1 MGSHK
6 GEGSGEARFRV
17 WVFPLPCCQDRGP
30 QHRVPPPP
38 PHRWLYLGISLRF
51 RMDDGIYRVTWSLA
65 SGKRD
70 VCFRGSLRGK
80 DFSPGR
86 TSKPHGSWVTIKNV
100 TILKFKEH
108 LTVSWWRTWF
118 ANLSTV
124 ILWVQVIL
132 SCGAVLAMEVIEQ
145 HPWPPSTRWW

>member
-1 MGSHK
+1 MQGMGI
-6 GEGSGEARFRV
+6 
-17 WVFPLPCCQDRGP
+17 
-30 QHRVPPPP
+30 PPPLLSRQRTP
-38 PHRWLYLGISLRF
+38 APCPAPTPHRWLYLGISLRF

-100 TILKFKEH
+100 TILKFFH
-108 LTVSWWRTWF
+108 Y
-118 ANLSTV
+118 
-124 ILWVQVIL
+124 
-132 SCGAVLAMEVIEQ
+132 CDLAYDP
-145 HPWPPSTRWW
+145 HKHRWWAEFGQWSNVCQSLVSTKQGNSRSVSSNWFSYAQA